1 MIEGLTALLGI
12 LVQYASIWG
21 PSVVAVLGI
30 LISVVSSLTK
40 VKTAIEEFKQ
50 DKTIDNLRNEINT
63 IGSELKETNRQN
75 ALLLDELS
83 KIQGYSAIKKKEGES
98 K

>member
-1 MIEGLTALLGI
+1 MIEALAALFGI
-12 LVQYASIWG
+12 VVQYASIWG

-63 IGSELKETNRQN
+63 IGSELRETNRQN

>member
-1 MIEGLTALLGI
+1 MIEGITKLIEI

-21 PSVVAVLGI
+21 PSLVAILGI
-30 LISVVSSLTK
+30 MISVVSSLAK
-40 VKTAIEEFKQ
+40 VKTAVEDFKQ
-50 DKTIDNLRNEINT
+50 DKTIDNLR
-63 IGSELKETNRQN
+63 SEMAVIEQDLRETNRQN

-83 KIQGYSAIKKKEGES
+83 KIQGYSAAKKKEGES

>member
-1 MIEGLTALLGI
+1 MIEALTALFGI
-12 LVQYASIWG
+12 VVQYASIWG

-63 IGSELKETNRQN
+63 IGSELRETNRQN

>member
-1 MIEGLTALLGI
+1 MIEALTALFEI
-12 LVQYASIWG
+12 VVQYASIWG
-21 PSVVAVLGI
+21 PSVVAVFGI

-63 IGSELKETNRQN
+63 IGSELRETNRQN

>member
-1 MIEGLTALLGI
+1 MEGITKLIEL

-30 LISVVSSLTK
+30 MISVVSSLAK
-40 VKTAIEEFKQ
+40 VKTAVEEFKQ
-50 DKTIDNLRNEINT
+50 DKTIDNLRSEMSAIEQ
-63 IGSELKETNRQN
+63 ELKETNRQN
-75 ALLLDELS
+75 ALLIDELA
-83 KIQGYSAIKKKEGES
+83 KVQGYSAAKKKEGEL